1 MNMKN
6 DVSSTALHKRLLT
19 DLISAE
25 WRKLTIEESEEDTKK
40 QYSIQNLSVNL
51 NLLNCNEEISENV
64 EHVPCFSIN
73 DCPPLRRS
81 VNSA

>member
-25 WRKLTIEESEEDTKK
+25 WRKLAIEESEEDTKK
-40 QYSIQNLSVNL
+40 NSIAFKTFQ
-51 NLLNCNEEISENV
+51 
-64 EHVPCFSIN
+64 
-73 DCPPLRRS
+73 
-81 VNSA
+81 